1 MDARGS
7 QTEMFYMH
15 IYNVAQSYID
25 DLLRPQS
32 VILVL
37 RSLSSERIRS
47 IREAQKEMGG
57 SLGKTLEAV
66 CRSKVDAP
74 AFFQHNKWHD
84 SFLYHILAGGKQ
96 TTGKYQLKSEL
107 KIEQNIEFWH

>member
-7 QTEMFYMH
+7 QTEMYYMH

-66 CRSKVDAP
+66 CRSKIEAP

-96 TTGKYQLKSEL
+96 TIGKISTEKR
-107 KIEQNIEFWH
+107 IEN